1 MRVLP
6 RLSVVVLC
14 LTLLS
19 EAHAWAERGHRSVA
33 DLAERQLRPETR
45 AAVAELLAGEPE
57 PTLAGVAYW
66 ADALRGTDPERFRAT
81 SAWHYVNSS
90 PGTCAI
96 DMMRDCPNG
105 ACVVGAIEAQARVL
119 ADATRPLSERRDAL
133 KFVVH
138 LVGDAH
144 QPFHASDRDDLGG
157 NRVALT
163 LRTQIEPEAY
173 ARAQYVNGVMQTNL
187 HSVWDYYIVADTD
200 LSTAAY
206 ADRLAATGW
215 PTSPSTMS
223 PPIAWAGESC
233 RLIEQRSLYPPSGE
247 LDPAYL
253 ETFRPLAEQRIRQ
266 AAYRLAFLLN
276 HALGQ

>member
-1 MRVLP
+1 
-6 RLSVVVLC
+6 
-14 LTLLS
+14 
-19 EAHAWAERGHRSVA
+19 VA

-81 SAWHYVNSS
+81 SAWHYVKSS
-90 PGTCAI
+90 PGTCAV
-96 DMMRDCPNG
+96 DMTRDCPNG
-105 ACVVGAIEAQARVL
+105 ACVVGAIEAQTRVL

-163 LRTQIEPEAY
+163 LRTPIEPEAY

-187 HSVWDYYIVADTD
+187 HSVWDYYIVADAD
-200 LSTAAY
+200 LPSAAF
-206 ADRLAATGW
+206 ADGLAATGW
-215 PTSPSTMS
+215 PTSPDAMS
-223 PPIAWAGESC
+223 PPSAWAGESC
-233 RLIEQRSLYPPSGE
+233 RLIDQRSLYPLSEE
-247 LDPAYL
+247 LDPVYL
-253 ETFRPLAEQRIRQ
+253 EEFRPLAEQRIRQ

-276 HALGQ
+276 HALGR